1 MTNIELKAVENA
13 AGTAVNIT
21 LNGKASPYKVT
32 NKLADFK
39 LKIKKV
45 DQDGNELRGASFRLI
60 GTSYDQTETGGP
72 YFEFTGLRPGEYSL
86 SETVVPNGYQGMSG
100 TVRISISREG
110 VVSIQSNP
118 NVSGSGG
125 VGNPNLIQLTVTN
138 RKRGAGPLPSTGG
151 SGTAMFFKVALGVIS
166 TAGGLLGSLYW
177 LHTKRRGS

>member
-1 MTNIELKAVENA
+1 M
-13 AGTAVNIT
+13 
-21 LNGKASPYKVT
+21 
-32 NKLADFK
+32 
-39 LKIKKV
+39 IKRK
-45 DQDGNELRGASFRLI
+45 QGGH
-60 GTSYDQTETGGP
+60 TSNS
-72 YFEFTGLRPGEYSL
+72 LVWRPGEYSL

-166 TAGGLLGSLYW
+166 TAGGTAWQPLLASHEEEGIVMKKLILLLGLIW
-177 LHTKRRGS
+177 EVCKHGVTGFCRGKI